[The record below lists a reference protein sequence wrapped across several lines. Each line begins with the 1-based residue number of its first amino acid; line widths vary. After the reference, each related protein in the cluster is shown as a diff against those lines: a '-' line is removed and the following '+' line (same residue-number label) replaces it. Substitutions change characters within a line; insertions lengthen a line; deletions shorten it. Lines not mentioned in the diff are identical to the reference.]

1 MRAASFTLPRRLKA
15 DAIRAITIFI
25 AYMNKTGHL
34 RGWPVLFDALTLLWG
49 KHRTAACLAEVA
61 LQDREVVGV
70 HYQVVIQ
77 VSRQITPQTELRLQG
92 VEVGGIAQVVLARRR
107 GNNVT
112 TPQRARLEVVLHAR
126 V

>member
-49 KHRTAACLAEVA
+49 KHRTAACLAEVSM
-61 LQDREVVGV
+61 QDGEVVGV
-70 HYQVVIQ
+70 HHQVVVQ
-77 VSRQITPQTELRLQG
+77 VGRQVASQSELRLQC
-92 VEVGGIAQVVLARRR
+92 VEVIGIAQVVLARRG

-112 TPQRARLEVVLHAR
+112 PPQRARLEVVLHAR
-126 V
+126 